1 MVTRILSAVVLAPLF
16 FVVLFF
22 LPPVFLA
29 VLLACIT
36 ARASF
41 ELLRA
46 TKVAHHNG
54 MYVYTAAAAGLIPLT
69 FWLGWGNWSLAAL
82 SLLLI
87 AVLLACITAR
97 ASFEL
102 LRATKVAH
110 HNGLYVYTAAA
121 AGLIPLTFWLGWG
134 NWSLAALS
142 LLLMAALFLGAI
154 RRFDSGSAISLE
166 DLLVCMFGGIVI
178 PAFLSTL
185 VLLKGMESGRYL
197 VLLPVISAF
206 LTDAGAYFVGVFFG
220 KHKGITRVSP
230 NKSLEGYAGGI
241 LFGGLF
247 MLSSRMRAPT
257 SWGCSLGST
266 KASLGSAPTNH
277 WRAMPAA
284 SCSGG
289 CSCCSTEPFCI
300 SSAG

>member
-54 MYVYTAAAAGLIPLT
+54 M
-69 FWLGWGNWSLAAL
+69 
-82 SLLLI
+82 
-87 AVLLACITAR
+87 
-97 ASFEL
+97 
-102 LRATKVAH
+102 
-110 HNGLYVYTAAA
+110 YVYTAAA

-230 NKSLEGYAGGI
+230 NKSLEGYPI
-241 LFGGLF
+241 
-247 MLSSRMRAPT
+247 
-257 SWGCSLGST
+257 
-266 KASLGSAPTNH
+266 
-277 WRAMPAA
+277 
-284 SCSGG
+284 
-289 CSCCSTEPFCI
+289 SCCGSPPMRSSTLRMCCGRI
-300 SSAG
+300 SAKQSCCGPSPAIRAGPGDLEVFEKW

>member
-54 MYVYTAAAAGLIPLT
+54 M
-69 FWLGWGNWSLAAL
+69 
-82 SLLLI
+82 
-87 AVLLACITAR
+87 
-97 ASFEL
+97 
-102 LRATKVAH
+102 
-110 HNGLYVYTAAA
+110 YVYTAAA

-230 NKSLEGYAGGI
+230 N
-241 LFGGLF
+241 
-247 MLSSRMRAPT
+247 
-257 SWGCSLGST
+257 
-266 KASLGSAPTNH
+266 NH

>member
-82 SLLLI
+82 SLLL
-87 AVLLACITAR
+87 
-97 ASFEL
+97 
-102 LRATKVAH
+102 
-110 HNGLYVYTAAA
+110 
-121 AGLIPLTFWLGWG
+121 
-134 NWSLAALS
+134 
-142 LLLMAALFLGAI
+142 MAALFLGAI

-178 PAFLSTL
+178 PAFL
-185 VLLKGMESGRYL
+185 
-197 VLLPVISAF
+197 SAF

-247 MLSSRMRAPT
+247 MLLYGAILHQFGGIEVNFPLMVVY
-257 SWGCSLGST
+257 GLV
-266 KASLGSAPTNH
+266 GSAITELGDLSFSLIKRQYGIKDYGNVIPGHGGMLDRFDSMTF
-277 WRAMPAA
+277 AAPALWLMVTLFPA
-284 SCSGG
+284 
-289 CSCCSTEPFCI
+289 F
-300 SSAG
+300 

>member
-54 MYVYTAAAAGLIPLT
+54 M
-69 FWLGWGNWSLAAL
+69 
-82 SLLLI
+82 
-87 AVLLACITAR
+87 
-97 ASFEL
+97 
-102 LRATKVAH
+102 
-110 HNGLYVYTAAA
+110 YVYTAAA

-241 LFGGLF
+241 LFGRHVHAALRSHFASVRRDRSEFPALMVVYGLV
-247 MLSSRMRAPT
+247 
-257 SWGCSLGST
+257 
-266 KASLGSAPTNH
+266 GSAITELGDLSFSLIKRQYGIKDYGNVIPGHGGMLDRFDSMTF
-277 WRAMPAA
+277 AAPA
-284 SCSGG
+284 
-289 CSCCSTEPFCI
+289 
-300 SSAG
+300 SAG

>member
-82 SLLLI
+82 SLLL
-87 AVLLACITAR
+87 
-97 ASFEL
+97 
-102 LRATKVAH
+102 
-110 HNGLYVYTAAA
+110 
-121 AGLIPLTFWLGWG
+121 
-134 NWSLAALS
+134 
-142 LLLMAALFLGAI
+142 MAALFLGAI

-185 VLLKGMESGRYL
+185 
-197 VLLPVISAF
+197 VISAF

-247 MLSSRMRAPT
+247 MLLYGAILHQFGGIEVNFPLMVVY
-257 SWGCSLGST
+257 GLV
-266 KASLGSAPTNH
+266 GSAITELGDLSFSLIKRQYGIKDYGNVIPGHGGMLDRFDSMTF
-277 WRAMPAA
+277 AAPALWLMVTLFPA
-284 SCSGG
+284 
-289 CSCCSTEPFCI
+289 F
-300 SSAG
+300 

>member
-82 SLLLI
+82 SLLL
-87 AVLLACITAR
+87 
-97 ASFEL
+97 
-102 LRATKVAH
+102 
-110 HNGLYVYTAAA
+110 
-121 AGLIPLTFWLGWG
+121 
-134 NWSLAALS
+134 
-142 LLLMAALFLGAI
+142 MAALCLGAI

-247 MLSSRMRAPT
+247 MLLYGAILHQFGGIEVNFPLMVVY
-257 SWGCSLGST
+257 GLV
-266 KASLGSAPTNH
+266 GSAITELGDLSFSLIKRQYGIKDYGNVIPGHGGMLDRFDSMTF
-277 WRAMPAA
+277 AAPALWLMVTLFPA
-284 SCSGG
+284 
-289 CSCCSTEPFCI
+289 F
-300 SSAG
+300 

>member
-82 SLLLI
+82 SLLL
-87 AVLLACITAR
+87 
-97 ASFEL
+97 
-102 LRATKVAH
+102 
-110 HNGLYVYTAAA
+110 
-121 AGLIPLTFWLGWG
+121 
-134 NWSLAALS
+134 
-142 LLLMAALFLGAI
+142 MAALFLGAI

-185 VLLKGMESGRYL
+185 VLL
-197 VLLPVISAF
+197 
-206 LTDAGAYFVGVFFG
+206 
-220 KHKGITRVSP
+220 
-230 NKSLEGYAGGI
+230 
-241 LFGGLF
+241 
-247 MLSSRMRAPT
+247 RAADI
-257 SWGCSLGST
+257 W
-266 KASLGSAPTNH
+266 
-277 WRAMPAA
+277 
-284 SCSGG
+284 
-289 CSCCSTEPFCI
+289 SCCR
-300 SSAG
+300 

>member
-82 SLLLI
+82 SLLL
-87 AVLLACITAR
+87 
-97 ASFEL
+97 
-102 LRATKVAH
+102 
-110 HNGLYVYTAAA
+110 
-121 AGLIPLTFWLGWG
+121 
-134 NWSLAALS
+134 
-142 LLLMAALFLGAI
+142 MAALFLGAI

-166 DLLVCMFGGIVI
+166 DLLVCMFG
-178 PAFLSTL
+178 
-185 VLLKGMESGRYL
+185 GMESGRYL

-247 MLSSRMRAPT
+247 MLLYGAILHQFGGIEVNFPLMVVY
-257 SWGCSLGST
+257 GLV
-266 KASLGSAPTNH
+266 GSAITELGDLSFSLIKRQYGIKDYGNVIPGHGGMLDRFDSMTF
-277 WRAMPAA
+277 AAPALWLMVTLFPA
-284 SCSGG
+284 
-289 CSCCSTEPFCI
+289 F
-300 SSAG
+300 

>member
-16 FVVLFF
+16 FGVLFF

-54 MYVYTAAAAGLIPLT
+54 M
-69 FWLGWGNWSLAAL
+69 
-82 SLLLI
+82 
-87 AVLLACITAR
+87 
-97 ASFEL
+97 
-102 LRATKVAH
+102 
-110 HNGLYVYTAAA
+110 YVYTAAA

-247 MLSSRMRAPT
+247 MLLYGAILHQFGGIEVNFPLMVVY
-257 SWGCSLGST
+257 GLV
-266 KASLGSAPTNH
+266 GSAITELGDLSFSLIKRQYGIKDYGNVIPGHGGMLDRFDSMTF
-277 WRAMPAA
+277 AAPALWLMVTLFPA
-284 SCSGG
+284 
-289 CSCCSTEPFCI
+289 F
-300 SSAG
+300 